1 MLHLGSGSWQGGS
14 EVVGFGGEVE
24 WWAWGVSNGLL
35 FFLVA
40 KSFSSKS

>member
-24 WWAWGVSNGLL
+24 WWAWGVSNGPL
-35 FFLVA
+35 FFSSE
-40 KSFSSKS
+40 SFSSVQ